1 MAPKGVT
8 FFVSSHKIDF
18 TTLKPRWKVVSTS
31 STTSVNIPA
40 GYRTYRITFFG
51 YKPANKWGIFS
62 TTRKTGNSYLYAQ
75 GMRNGSWFTEEMT
88 RGSNEKEIFIGAVG
102 DIPAGYEFVSMTL
115 ARETTSSD
123 IFMALHDVSFR
134 GSLSYHTGRSEFGIT
149 SPTTAWTITT
159 DASSGRWIVE
169 AFEE

>member
-1 MAPKGVT
+1 M
-8 FFVSSHKIDF
+8 SLLIDF
-18 TTLKPRWKVVSTS
+18 TTLKPRWKVVATS

-51 YKPANKWGIFS
+51 YKPSDRWGVFK
-62 TTRKTGNSYLYAQ
+62 TTRKTGYSYLYGQ
-75 GMRNGSWFTEEMT
+75 GMRKGSWFTEEMT
-88 RGSNEKEIFIGAVG
+88 RGNNDKEIFIGAAG
-102 DIPAGYEFVSMTL
+102 DANAGYMLVSMTL

-123 IFMALHDVSFR
+123 IFLAYHDATFR
-134 GSLSYHTGRSEFGIT
+134 GSLTYSTGRSEFGIT
-149 SPTTAWTITT
+149 SPTTAWTLTT

>member
-1 MAPKGVT
+1 M
-8 FFVSSHKIDF
+8 SLKIDF

-51 YKPANKWGIFS
+51 YKPADIWGVFK
-62 TTRKTGNSYLYAQ
+62 TDRKTGNSYVYGQ
-75 GMRNGSWFTEEMT
+75 GVRNAEWFSQEIT
-88 RGSNEKEIFIGAVG
+88 RGNNDKEIFIGAAGAVG
-102 DIPAGYEFVSMTL
+102 AGEEIVTMTL
-115 ARETTSSD
+115 LRSTTSSGL
-123 IFMALHDVSFR
+123 FLAMHQASFK
-134 GSLSYHTGRSEFGIT
+134 GSLTYNTGRSEFGIT